1 MDVNLALSPQAIA
14 FARLDTKPKI
24 LARTAQLLSAAYGL
38 DENEV
43 LENLEAREALGSTG
57 FGRGVAIPHCRS
69 KDVRRPS
76 LALIRLE
83 APIDF
88 AAADAR
94 PVSLVCGLV
103 SPENAGAT
111 HLHALAAISRLTRD
125 ETTLQMLADAP
136 DAEAMVAL
144 AAFWT
149 AERMR
154 GVPEGA
160 IQVFGGIGYT
170 WEHDAHLYLRKAAV
184 LTALLPRASD
194 ACDVAASWLVATA

>member
-1 MDVNLALSPQAIA
+1 MNVNLKLSPQAIL
-14 FARLDTKPKI
+14 FARIDTKAKV
-24 LARTAQLLSAAYGL
+24 LAAMAQLLADSYGL
-38 DENEV
+38 DPAEV

-69 KDVRRPS
+69 KTIRRPS

-94 PVSLVCGLV
+94 PVSLICGLV

-125 ETTLQMLADAP
+125 ETKMQMLADAP
-136 DAEAMVAL
+136 DTEAA
-144 AAFWT
+144 
-149 AERMR
+149 
-154 GVPEGA
+154 
-160 IQVFGGIGYT
+160 Y
-170 WEHDAHLYLRKAAV
+170 
-184 LTALLPRASD
+184 ALLTNQFQRD
-194 ACDVAASWLVATA
+194 AA

>member
-1 MDVNLALSPQAIA
+1 MQALNIGIYFNMNVNLALSPQAIL
-14 FARLDTKPKI
+14 FARIDTKPKV
-24 LARTAQLLSAAYGL
+24 LASTAQLLADAYGL
-38 DENEV
+38 DGGEV

-69 KDVRRPS
+69 KDIRRPS
-76 LALIRLE
+76 LALIRLD

-125 ETTLQMLADAP
+125 ETMMQMLADAP
-136 DAEAMVAL
+136 DTD
-144 AAFWT
+144 AA
-149 AERMR
+149 
-154 GVPEGA
+154 
-160 IQVFGGIGYT
+160 Y
-170 WEHDAHLYLRKAAV
+170 
-184 LTALLPRASD
+184 ALLTNQFLRD
-194 ACDVAASWLVATA
+194 AA